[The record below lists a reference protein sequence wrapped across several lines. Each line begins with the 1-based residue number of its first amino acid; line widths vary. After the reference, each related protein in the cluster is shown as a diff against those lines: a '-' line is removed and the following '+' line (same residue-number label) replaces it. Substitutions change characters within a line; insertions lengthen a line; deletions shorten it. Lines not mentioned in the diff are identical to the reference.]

1 VAKAMVDSTVA
12 YYLKFAS
19 SQNRQVQPSNPPRKM
34 MFKPNCWDHWCR
46 KLMSGWLVN
55 VDPQQIIELSVAK
68 LIEYQ
73 QVEQAIVSAEDPIAL
88 IAQFIAASSL
98 ELPIF
103 LADAR
108 WSKTE
113 WLQVEQLAKI
123 GTRSSDRG
131 KMMIPTGGST
141 GKLRFAVHT
150 WETLGASVA
159 GFQSFYQVQHVNSV
173 CALPLHHVSG
183 LMQLMR
189 SLLTNGRLFITN
201 YQQLQTAPQEIDRV
215 ISIPDYFI
223 SLVPTQLQRTID
235 LHPHWLS
242 GFRAVL
248 LGGAPATTD
257 LLATA
262 RSLNIPLALTYG
274 MTETGSQICSLKPD
288 EFLAGNNT
296 CGRVLPHA
304 EVNILTGGRDGE
316 IEIKSKS
323 LMLGYYP
330 NDNLPIDKFYPDDL
344 GNIDRDGYL
353 SISGRSSD
361 KIITGG
367 EKVFASEVIEAI
379 ERTELVADVSVV
391 GIPDPYWGQAIVA
404 VYVPIKIGVSR
415 DLLAQ
420 KTSINLSKYK
430 LPKYWIETDKIHRN
444 SLGKISLSRLQAL
457 IDRTIH

>member
-1 VAKAMVDSTVA
+1 
-12 YYLKFAS
+12 
-19 SQNRQVQPSNPPRKM
+19 
-34 MFKPNCWDHWCR
+34 MFKPNCWDRWYR

-68 LIEYQ
+68 LIEYR
-73 QVEQAIVSAEDPIAL
+73 QVEQAIVSAEDPIAF

-103 LADAR
+103 LADTR
-108 WSKTE
+108 WGQTE

-131 KMMIPTGGST
+131 KIMIPTGGSS

-159 GFQSFYQVQHVNSV
+159 GFGSFYQVQHVNSV

-183 LMQLMR
+183 LMQLIR
-189 SLLTNGRLFITN
+189 SLLTDGRLFITN
-201 YQQLQTAPQEIDRV
+201 YQQLQTAPQDIDRV

-223 SLVPTQLQRTID
+223 SLVPTQLQRIID
-235 LHPHWLS
+235 LHPHSLS
-242 GFRAVL
+242 NFRAVL

-274 MTETGSQICSLKPD
+274 MTETGSQISSLKPD

-304 EVNILTGGRDGE
+304 EVNILTGDRDGE
-316 IEIKSKS
+316 VEIKSKS

-330 NDNLPIDKFYPDDL
+330 NYNLPIDKFHPDDL

-404 VYVPIKIGVSR
+404 VYVPIKIGVSA
-415 DLLAQ
+415 DILAQ
-420 KTSINLSKYK
+420 KISINLSKYK
-430 LPKYWIETDKIHRN
+430 LPKYWIETDEIPRN
-444 SLGKISLSRLQAL
+444 SLGKISLNRLQAL
-457 IDRTIH
+457 IDRSIH